1 MALCHSEQ
9 SEESN
14 HINVFQILHGVYPEP
29 KIETIRFS
37 QGDKCRRVQDDKLG
51 LFTNPSEFRLRISV
65 FYTAFCNL
73 HSAIDLALQT
83 PKSLLSISS

>member
-14 HINVFQILHGVYPEP
+14 HINVFQILH
-29 KIETIRFS
+29 F
-37 QGDKCRRVQDDKLG
+37 VQDDKLG
-51 LFTNPSEFRLRISV
+51 LFTNPSEFRLPISV

-73 HSAIDLALQT
+73 HSAIDLDLQT
-83 PKSLLSISS
+83 HKSLLSISNKRQSEVVIKLTNI